1 MESST
6 NRYSVI
12 GGAVGCLFGVC
23 LMYPGNLQTLKVI
36 EQHTHQNTL
45 LFEYDDTDVK
55 FLQISE
61 LEPVSYQFKS
71 IIPGSLPTKIAGFS
85 ITLLSALAM
94 FLGAENAQRECEE
107 CETKENIQKLADLAA
122 FQQKQE
128 SKVLFEARSYELD
141 QSVEYKLYQEQKR
154 RELLRILEQDPHQ
167 SENIDSLFYQYQEG
181 FYDTTPEDLYLQ
193 KDIQSAEPLNQQ
205 SIDSSSNSEPNPEP
219 LNHTHE
225 PLNRFTD
232 RDYSQE
238 QNQFTPLKLNRLQ
251 MLEILAHLHASG
263 MNQTDMVERLWQVK
277 KGGSAGWK
285 QAHAEFKELIGEN
298 NNEDNK
304 EVD

>member
-1 MESST
+1 MESSV

-23 LMYPGNLQTLKVI
+23 LMYPGNLQTLRVV
-36 EQHTHQNTL
+36 EQHTHQNSL

-55 FLQISE
+55 FLKLTE
-61 LEPVSYQFKS
+61 KEPVSYQFKS
-71 IIPGSLPTKIAGFS
+71 IISGSLPTKIAGFS

-107 CETKENIQKLADLAA
+107 CETKENIEKLADLAA
-122 FQQKQE
+122 FQQRQE
-128 SKVLFEARSYELD
+128 SKVLFEAKKYELD

-181 FYDTTPEDLYLQ
+181 FYETIPEKMYPQ
-193 KDIQSAEPLNQQ
+193 KEVPLSEPPNQQ
-205 SIDSSSNSEPNPEP
+205 SRDSSSNSEPNPEP
-219 LNHTHE
+219 LNRPVE
-225 PLNRFTD
+225 PLNRSRD
-232 RDYSQE
+232 KDYSQE

-251 MLEILAHLHASG
+251 MLEIIEHLRASG
-263 MNQTDMVERLWQVK
+263 MNQTVMIERLWQVT

-285 QAHAEFKELIGEN
+285 QAYAEFQMLTGERDKEF
-298 NNEDNK
+298 D
-304 EVD
+304 

>member
-1 MESST
+1 MESSV

-55 FLQISE
+55 FLQLSE
-61 LEPVSYQFKS
+61 LEPVSYAFKS

-85 ITLLSALAM
+85 ITLLSSLAM

-128 SKVLFEARSYELD
+128 SKVLFEARKYELD
-141 QSVEYKLYQEQKR
+141 QSIEYKLYQEQKR
-154 RELLRILEQDPHQ
+154 RELLRTMEQDPHQ
-167 SENIDSLFYQYQEG
+167 SDNIDSLFYQYQEG
-181 FYDTTPEDLYLQ
+181 FYDTHPEDLYPQ
-193 KDIQSAEPLNQQ
+193 PEVQSAEPLNQQ
-205 SIDSSSNSEPNPEP
+205 SIDSSSTSESNPEP
-219 LNHTHE
+219 LNRTHE

-232 RDYSQE
+232 KDYSQE
-238 QNQFTPLKLNRLQ
+238 QNQFSPLKLNRLQ
-251 MLEILAHLHASG
+251 MLEILAHLRASG

-285 QAHAEFKELIGEN
+285 QAYSEYKELTG
-298 NNEDNK
+298 DNR
-304 EVD
+304 EAE